1 MRTLKDQRRSS
12 LAPVLATVIA
22 AVSALCIQSPARAQL
37 DYDVTINTA
46 NLLGTGATLTFDFF
60 AGGGT
65 QSNNV
70 AILDF
75 STNGTLVPGG
85 VNSGGTAT
93 FSNASFFNELQELP
107 RRADRRTRLIPLRE
121 V

>member
-1 MRTLKDQRRSS
+1 
-12 LAPVLATVIA
+12 
-22 AVSALCIQSPARAQL
+22 L

-70 AILDF
+70 AISDF

-85 VNSGGTAT
+85 VNSGSVSGALPGTAT
-93 FSNASFFNELQELP
+93 LSNASFFNELQELP

-121 V
+121 G